1 MVWAGNVCSRSVL
14 ADKVRE
20 DGICGGHI
28 QRQWRLVDNSQ
39 PDQGFDID
47 IVWVCGQ
54 WVDEEDDRAQFL
66 FSRQSTDLLI
76 TTQRTAQQPSDI
88 KIFHGIRNAATG
100 GSCAVQVQC
109 AQRLLVALNPSN
121 GVIFA
126 VVVGNDRDGLRRQ
139 ARHDLLR
146 RDGLARSMTPIG
158 HPRAVR
164 FNQLV
169 RHRPDLVEVQFRRC
183 VRVQHGRVI
192 DVLAIFGH
200 ERFYGHFLH

>member
-1 MVWAGNVCSRSVL
+1 MNDCEPN
-14 ADKVRE
+14 K
-20 DGICGGHI
+20 C
-28 QRQWRLVDNSQ
+28 
-39 PDQGFDID
+39 FYID
-47 IVWVCGQ
+47 IMGVRCQ
-54 WVDEEDDRAQFL
+54 RVDEEDDCAQLF
-66 FSRQSTDLLI
+66 FSRQSTNLLI

-158 HPRAVR
+158 HPRTVR